1 MFCEVQSWSKWER
14 EKKRKKK
21 KHLHPRSLSNSF
33 SHMANIV
40 LNLCYTQSEFSKI
53 CMGQM
58 EAFLVFMPFWYSAS
72 WPSLVSRRVLL
83 SYLQV
88 SLFFLKVLVFHW
100 SRHCC
105 CGFDVSRG
113 DGSESSPVSFHGS
126 LKVDFEPVSVKL
138 GLIATTGATHSTHT
152 HMHVQGGGK
161 TARFLTVVLLYAE
174 EPPFFMADE
183 APWCDRE
190 RPFVWSFNFFSLS
203 LLVSRGGSQIC
214 RECLMSVSVEWKTY
228 WREWLF
234 QGHVRITNWCVT
246 VREW

>member
-152 HMHVQGGGK
+152 HTCMYKGEGK
-161 TARFLTVVLLYAE
+161 RRASWRSCCSMPRSRRFSWLMRHRDVTAKGHLFGVSIFFL
-174 EPPFFMADE
+174 
-183 APWCDRE
+183 
-190 RPFVWSFNFFSLS
+190 SLS
-203 LLVSRGGSQIC
+203 SCQEEVARYVG
-214 RECLMSVSVEWKTY
+214 
-228 WREWLF
+228 
-234 QGHVRITNWCVT
+234 NA
-246 VREW
+246 